1 VAQKARAVPAP
12 HPRKK
17 ATQTRVIVTATT
29 GLRPNPT
36 TATTTKGPSTA
47 AEVVVRRTV
56 VYDGKHLRQP
66 LCLRIMT
73 WSLMMRTTHR
83 ILDRQEET
91 AIAAAASTSSSNN
104 NNASSF
110 TFQETMALEE
120 LQGKNLEL
128 QRQLLLLQREQ
139 K

>member
-1 VAQKARAVPAP
+1 
-12 HPRKK
+12 
-17 ATQTRVIVTATT
+17 
-29 GLRPNPT
+29 
-36 TATTTKGPSTA
+36 
-47 AEVVVRRTV
+47 
-56 VYDGKHLRQP
+56 
-66 LCLRIMT
+66 
-73 WSLMMRTTHR
+73 MMRTTNR

-91 AIAAAASTSSSNN
+91 AIAAAASTSNSNN

-120 LQGKNLEL
+120 LRGKNFVL